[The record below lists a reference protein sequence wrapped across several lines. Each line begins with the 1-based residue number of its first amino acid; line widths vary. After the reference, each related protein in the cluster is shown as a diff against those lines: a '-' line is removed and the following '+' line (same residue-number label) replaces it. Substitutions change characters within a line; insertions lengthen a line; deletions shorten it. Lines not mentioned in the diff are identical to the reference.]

1 MRLEHYVEELLYRY
15 NCVIVPEFGAF
26 LTQTKSAF
34 LKEETHTFYPPTK
47 EVSFNAQ
54 LVSNDGLLV
63 SYMAEAEKTTYE
75 EMLKRISTLSK
86 DWKNRLERGE
96 RLIFDNIGKLWL
108 NKDGKISFDP
118 AVKVN
123 YLTSSFG
130 LSSCVSAKITREI
143 LKEQVVALEEEI
155 PFMITPEQRE
165 TKQLRPYLKYAA
177 VIFLGLALG
186 FTGFRFYNETKATDL
201 VVQQEAQKQVARQ
214 IEEAT
219 FFDTSPLELPALNL
233 NASTSSATPTV
244 MAKEANTVLYH
255 IIAGAF
261 KVKENA
267 DKKIKQLQDKGFN
280 ANYVGVNKFGFHVVS
295 FDTFTEVDKALSYLR
310 TVKSTESADAWLYQE

>member
-1 MRLEHYVEELLYRY
+1 MRLEHYIEELLYRY

-34 LKEETHTFYPPTK
+34 IKEDTHTFYPPTK

-75 EMLKRISTLSK
+75 EMLKRIATLSK
-86 DWKNRLERGE
+86 DWKNRLETGE
-96 RLIFDNIGKLWL
+96 RLIFDAIGKLWL
-108 NKDGKISFDP
+108 NKDGKISFEP

-123 YLTSSFG
+123 YLTTSFG

-143 LKEQVVALEEEI
+143 LKEQIVALEEEI

-165 TKQLRPYLKYAA
+165 TNQIRPYLKYAA
-177 VIFLGLALG
+177 VMFLGLSLG
-186 FTGFRFYNETKATDL
+186 FTGYRFYNENENPKL
-201 VVQQEAQKQVARQ
+201 VVQQNVQTQITRQ
-214 IEEAT
+214 IEQAT
-219 FFDTSPLELPALNL
+219 FFDTDPLELPALNL
-233 NASTSSATPTV
+233 KV
-244 MAKEANTVLYH
+244 ILNTAVEKSNQTQYY

-267 DKKIKQLQDKGFN
+267 DKKVNQLRAKGFN
-280 ANYVGVNKFGFHVVS
+280 ADYISINKFNFYMVS
-295 FDTFTEVDKALSYLR
+295 FDSFTDVDQALSYLR
-310 TVKSTESADAWLYQE
+310 TVKKTESSDAWLYQE

>member
-1 MRLEHYVEELLYRY
+1 MRLEHYIEELLYRY

-34 LKEETHTFYPPTK
+34 IKEDTHTFYPPTK

-75 EMLKRISTLSK
+75 EMLKHIAALSK
-86 DWKNRLERGE
+86 DWKNRLQRGE
-96 RLIFDNIGKLWL
+96 RLIFDSIGKLWL
-108 NKDGKISFDP
+108 NKDGKISFEP
-118 AVKVN
+118 AAKVN
-123 YLTSSFG
+123 YLTTSFG

-143 LKEQVVALEEEI
+143 LKEQIVALEEEI

-165 TKQLRPYLKYAA
+165 TNQLRPYLKYAA

-186 FTGFRFYNETKATDL
+186 FTGYHFYNENETTQLA
-201 VVQQEAQKQVARQ
+201 VQQNVQTQIVRQ

-219 FFDTSPLELPALNL
+219 FFDAAPLELPTLNL
-233 NASTSSATPTV
+233 NATL
-244 MAKEANTVLYH
+244 NTVVEKSNQTQYF

-267 DKKIKQLQDKGFN
+267 DKKINQLKAKGFN
-280 ANYVGVNKFGFHVVS
+280 ADYIGINKFGFHVVS
-295 FDTFTEVDKALSYLR
+295 FDSFTDVDQALSYLR
-310 TVKSTESADAWLYQE
+310 TVKSTESSDAWLYQE

>member
-1 MRLEHYVEELLYRY
+1 MRLEHYIEELLYRY

-63 SYMAEAEKTTYE
+63 SYMADAEKTTYE

-86 DWKNRLERGE
+86 GWRNQLEKGE
-96 RLIFDNIGKLWL
+96 RLIFTNIGKLWL
-108 NKDGKISFDP
+108 NKEGKISFEP
-118 AVKVN
+118 ALRVN
-123 YLTSSFG
+123 YLTTSFG
-130 LSSCVSAKITREI
+130 LSSCVSAQITREI
-143 LKEQVVALEEEI
+143 LKEQVVSLEEEI

-165 TKQLRPYLKYAA
+165 TKQMRPYLKYAA

-186 FTGFRFYNETKATDL
+186 FTGFRFYTENKATNL
-201 VVQQEAQKQVARQ
+201 VVQREAQKQVARE
-214 IEEAT
+214 IEQAT
-219 FFDTSPLELPALNL
+219 FFNVSPLELPVLNL
-233 NASTSSATPTV
+233 NASSTAAIQEDKATQ
-244 MAKEANTVLYH
+244 YH
-255 IIAGAF
+255 IVAGAF

-267 DKKIKQLQDKGFN
+267 DKKISQLQTKGFN
-280 ANYVGVNKFGFHVVS
+280 ATYIGVNKFGFHVVS
-295 FDTFTEVDKALSYLR
+295 FDSFTDVDKALSYLR
-310 TVKSTESADAWLYQE
+310 NIKNSESKDAWLYQE

>member
-1 MRLEHYVEELLYRY
+1 MRLEHYIEELLYRY

-34 LKEETHTFYPPTK
+34 IKEDTHTFYPPTK

-75 EMLKRISTLSK
+75 EMLKRIATLSK
-86 DWKNRLERGE
+86 DWKNRLETGE
-96 RLIFDNIGKLWL
+96 RLIFDAIGKLWL
-108 NKDGKISFDP
+108 NKDGKISFEP

-123 YLTSSFG
+123 YLTTSFG

-143 LKEQVVALEEEI
+143 LKEQIVALEEEI

-165 TKQLRPYLKYAA
+165 TNQIRPYLKYAA
-177 VIFLGLALG
+177 VMFLGLSLG
-186 FTGFRFYNETKATDL
+186 FTGYRFYNENENPKL
-201 VVQQEAQKQVARQ
+201 VVQQNVQTQITRQ
-214 IEEAT
+214 IEQAT
-219 FFDTSPLELPALNL
+219 FFDTDPLELPALNL
-233 NASTSSATPTV
+233 KAIL
-244 MAKEANTVLYH
+244 NTAVEKSNQTQYY

-267 DKKIKQLQDKGFN
+267 DKKVNQLRAKGFN
-280 ANYVGVNKFGFHVVS
+280 ADYIGINKFNFYMVS
-295 FDTFTEVDKALSYLR
+295 FDSFTDVDQALSYLR
-310 TVKSTESADAWLYQE
+310 TVKKTESSDAWLYQE

>member
-1 MRLEHYVEELLYRY
+1 MRLEHYIEELLYRY

-34 LKEETHTFYPPTK
+34 IKEDTHTFYPPTK

-75 EMLKRISTLSK
+75 EMLKRIATLSK
-86 DWKNRLERGE
+86 DWKNRLESGE
-96 RLIFDNIGKLWL
+96 RLIFDAIGKLWL
-108 NKDGKISFDP
+108 NKDGKISFEP

-123 YLTSSFG
+123 YLTTSFG

-143 LKEQVVALEEEI
+143 LKEQIVALEEEI

-165 TKQLRPYLKYAA
+165 TNQIRPYLKYAA
-177 VIFLGLALG
+177 VVFLGLALG
-186 FTGFRFYNETKATDL
+186 FTGYRFYNENETAKLA
-201 VVQQEAQKQVARQ
+201 VQQNVQTQIARQ
-214 IEEAT
+214 IEQAT
-219 FFDTSPLELPALNL
+219 FFDAAPLELPALNL
-233 NASTSSATPTV
+233 NATL
-244 MAKEANTVLYH
+244 NTVVEKSNQTQYY

-261 KVKENA
+261 KIKANA
-267 DKKIKQLQDKGFN
+267 DKKINQLKTKGFN
-280 ANYVGVNKFGFHVVS
+280 ADYIGINKFGFHVVS
-295 FDTFTEVDKALSYLR
+295 FDSFTDVDQALSYLR
-310 TVKSTESADAWLYQE
+310 TVKNTESADAWLYQE